1 MGDAAM
7 DGAEPEDGA
16 TAVNSSSLSGAKAA
30 AAVRR
35 RTGIEMECVAPAAAG
50 LSAREEPAEEQ
61 RRATGRKERKP
72 RSKSVWPAKRSSTR
86 SIREA
91 MLRVRSWYCL
101 RASRYYRA
109 ETAGG
114 GLWDVCLLRTAT
126 WSCVCSR
133 RRVLCLCSGSRR
145 RVFAHQTEDVV
156 AQPRLHCAEV
166 VLHHGS
172 SRWLV
177 DAVRHRRGRSK
188 SGWSES
194 GGGATSRWISQDT
207 WDIETALPPPPTLR
221 KFHPWVSCRRAW
233 ALPADLT

>member
-114 GLWDVCLLRTAT
+114 GLWDVCLLRPAT

-133 RRVLCLCSGSRR
+133 RRVLCLCSGSRW

-177 DAVRHRRGRSK
+177 DAVHRRGRSK

-207 WDIETALPPPPTLR
+207 
-221 KFHPWVSCRRAW
+221 
-233 ALPADLT
+233 

>member
-61 RRATGRKERKP
+61 RRAAGRKERKP

-101 RASRYYRA
+101 RASRYYRV

-114 GLWDVCLLRTAT
+114 DLWDCVCCGRRHGPVFVAGGE
-126 WSCVCSR
+126 SCVC
-133 RRVLCLCSGSRR
+133 VLGAGGECLR
-145 RVFAHQTEDVV
+145 T
-156 AQPRLHCAEV
+156 RL
-166 VLHHGS
+166 
-172 SRWLV
+172 
-177 DAVRHRRGRSK
+177 K
-188 SGWSES
+188 
-194 GGGATSRWISQDT
+194 T
-207 WDIETALPPPPTLR
+207 
-221 KFHPWVSCRRAW
+221 
-233 ALPADLT
+233 